1 MIFYYRF
8 IVVCCKQKF
17 LFAHKKKQFLIA
29 AAQNNAKNS
38 NNSNKKKKIE
48 IKRGKSKR
56 SEVKNVWKLWK
67 TVRWQNKEWLAN
79 KNKYECLEGEIR
91 SEGQEAYL
99 WRQLA
104 YSEGSFSSFPIRF

>member
-38 NNSNKKKKIE
+38 NNSNKKKIE

>member
-38 NNSNKKKKIE
+38 NNSNKKKIE

-104 YSEGSFSSFPIRF
+104 YSEGPFSSFPIRF